1 MAKET
6 FLDRYEV
13 LERLGRGGFGQV
25 YKAFDTKMGRV
36 VAIKRIDANPQSAFR
51 ALSEARAAAKLDHP
65 NVVTVYELDKENDF
79 YYLTMEFI
87 DGVSLAEVLEIKPQ
101 LSLEETLDIAIQI
114 ADALEAAHLKNVI
127 HRDIKPENIMIT
139 RNGDVKVTDFG
150 IAHLASSNLT
160 KEGDILGTFAYMSPE
175 QARGNRIDERTDIF
189 SLSVM
194 IYQMLTGDVPFS
206 SATPGGIVCKVLNI
220 DPTPIREINPGVP
233 GDLER
238 LIFRSLE
245 KDRENRISST
255 IDLRHGLEAFREA
268 KIPARKVLRPLYE
281 PTKSAVSRRESPE
294 SVRDFVASEKLRIKA
309 FVDRHRAGLQRFL
322 NATFIAFLSWY
333 LLSETTFYPSEIA
346 RFVPFA
352 ILVITL
358 ILPRMGI
365 IAALAVFVLPLANFS
380 IALSIF
386 FLLLIALYGLAL
398 LVISPTPSVFI
409 ASSPFL
415 SHIGVGLAYPLISGL
430 FWNPI
435 QAFILGT
442 LGGLTAE
449 FVDLFTASEIRYIAA
464 PNTYHLLSKL
474 SGEIYPIGLLKS
486 LIQPFVLNPL
496 LVIQPLLWGG
506 VAALV
511 SILVSRK
518 TLRGDLWRGALSA
531 GALLLGQ
538 TILLS
543 YSHRGLASM
552 DRLMQQFFLSLIILV
567 GLIMLIPREIPEKP
581 TREEEKDKTEL
592 VVG

>member
-1 MAKET
+1 MVKEI

-13 LERLGRGGFGQV
+13 LERLGRGGFGEV
-25 YKAFDTKMGRV
+25 YKAFDAKMGRV
-36 VAIKRIDANPQSAFR
+36 VAIKRIDANPQSASR

-114 ADALEAAHLKNVI
+114 ADALEAAHFKNVI

-194 IYQMLTGDVPFS
+194 IYQMLTDDVPFS
-206 SATPGGIVCKVLNI
+206 SATPGGIVYKVLNT
-220 DPTPIREINPGVP
+220 DPTPIGEINPGVP

-238 LIFRSLE
+238 LISRSLE
-245 KDRENRISST
+245 KDQENRISSVAE
-255 IDLRHGLEAFREA
+255 LRHGLEAFREA

-281 PTKSAVSRRESPE
+281 LTKSGISRRESPE

-333 LLSETTFYPSEIA
+333 LLSKTTFYPSEMA

-358 ILPRMGI
+358 LLPRMGI
-365 IAALAVFVLPLANFS
+365 VAALAVFVLPLANFS
-380 IALSIF
+380 IALSIL

-398 LVISPTPSVFI
+398 LVIPPTPSVFV
-409 ASSPFL
+409 ASSPVL
-415 SHIGVGLAYPLISGL
+415 SYIGVGLAYPLISGL
-430 FWNPI
+430 FWSPV
-435 QAFILGT
+435 QAFVLGT

-449 FVDLFTASEIRYIAA
+449 FVDLFTVSEVRYIAA
-464 PNTYHLLSKL
+464 PNTYHLLTKL
-474 SGEIYPIGLLKS
+474 SGEIYPISLLKS

-496 LVIQPLLWGG
+496 LMIQPLLWGG

-518 TLRGDLWRGALSA
+518 TLRTDLWRGALSA
-531 GALLLGQ
+531 VALLLGQ

-552 DRLMQQFFLSLIILV
+552 DRLMQQFLLSLIILV
-567 GLIMLIPREIPEKP
+567 GLIMLIPREIPKKP
-581 TREEEKDKTEL
+581 AREEERDKTEL